1 MLCARALIFS
11 LEHGRGDV
19 AVFGKERMGE
29 WSGLVQFRL
38 ELKSEVLTW
47 KFTHAIMAEMGKEDG
62 ARILK
67 F

>member
-1 MLCARALIFS
+1 
-11 LEHGRGDV
+11 
-19 AVFGKERMGE
+19 MGE